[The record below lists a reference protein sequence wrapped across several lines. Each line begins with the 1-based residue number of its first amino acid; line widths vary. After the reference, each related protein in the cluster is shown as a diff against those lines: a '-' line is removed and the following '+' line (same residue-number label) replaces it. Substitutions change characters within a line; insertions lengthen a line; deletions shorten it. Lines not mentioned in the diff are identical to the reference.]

1 MMRAPLIATL
11 ICLALAG
18 PALADSSNG
27 RRETVLHAARDFI
40 IPSYDALAEE
50 TKAEEEAWTRFC
62 ATPRADAV
70 GGLKESYR
78 KTADAWSRIEFVL
91 YGPISKDFRYERM
104 AHWPERK
111 NAIGRAL
118 SNLLARKG
126 GDDLTPERFSQT
138 SVAVQG
144 LSALERLLYG
154 ENAADALS
162 NGSEEATRRCGVGMA
177 IAGNLA
183 RTSAQVLEEWRRP
196 DGTLTEFEKGN
207 DAKVEEAATR
217 LATDYIALFE
227 IIDDQKL
234 GAVMGDGIDHV
245 RPTLAEG
252 WRSGRS
258 MRAIGVNLEAAEAL
272 GRILVD
278 PSSDEGVS
286 LGYAQRTA
294 RGMAEGAPSDIGK
307 AAADPKERR
316 NLVLLRD
323 AVHSLRETAEASIPA
338 ALGISLGFNSR
349 DGD

>member
-1 MMRAPLIATL
+1 MRARLIAPL

-18 PALADSSNG
+18 PALAQGGDG

-40 IPSYDALAEE
+40 IPGYEALAQE
-50 TKAEEEAWTRFC
+50 TKAEEEMWTHFC
-62 ATPRADAV
+62 AAPRADAV
-70 GGLKESYR
+70 GGLKERYR
-78 KTADAWSRIEFVL
+78 KAADAWSRIEFVL
-91 YGPISKDFRYERM
+91 YGPISNDFRYERM

-138 SVAVQG
+138 SVAAQG
-144 LSALERLLYG
+144 LSALERLLYE

-162 NGSEEATRRCGVGMA
+162 DGSEVAARRCGVGVA
-177 IAGNLA
+177 IADNLA
-183 RTSAQVLEEWRRP
+183 RTSARVLDEWRRP
-196 DGTLTEFEKGN
+196 GGTLAELGKGD

-217 LATDYIALFE
+217 LATDYISLFE

-258 MRAIGVNLEAAEAL
+258 MRAISANLEAAEAL

-278 PSSDEGVS
+278 PASDEGVS
-286 LGYAQRTA
+286 LGYALRTA
-294 RGMAEGAPSDIGK
+294 RGMAESAPSDIGS

-323 AVHSLRETAEASIPA
+323 AVHSLRETAEASVPA

>member
-1 MMRAPLIATL
+1 MRAPLIATL
-11 ICLALAG
+11 VCLALAG
-18 PALADSSNG
+18 PVLAEGSDG
-27 RRETVLHAARDFI
+27 RRETVLRAARDFI
-40 IPSYDALAEE
+40 IPGYDALAQA

-62 ATPRADAV
+62 AMPRADAI
-70 GGLKESYR
+70 GGLKESYQ
-78 KTADAWSRIEFVL
+78 TAADAWSGIEFVL
-91 YGPISKDFRYERM
+91 YGPIGKDFRYERM

-138 SVAVQG
+138 SAAVQG
-144 LSALERLLYG
+144 LSALERLLYE

-162 NGSEEATRRCGVGMA
+162 NGSEEAKRRCGVGTA

-183 RTSAQVLEEWRRP
+183 RTSAQALDEWRRP
-196 DGTLTEFEKGN
+196 NGTLTEIEKGD

-217 LATDYIALFE
+217 LATDYISLFE

-234 GAVMGDGIDHV
+234 GAVMGDGIDSV

-252 WRSGRS
+252 WRSSRS
-258 MRAIGVNLEAAEAL
+258 MRAIALNLEAAAAL
-272 GRILVD
+272 GKLLVN
-278 PSSDEGVS
+278 PSSDEGSS
-286 LGYAQRTA
+286 LGYALRTA
-294 RGMAEGAPSDIGK
+294 RGMAESAPSDIGK

-323 AVHSLRETAEASIPA
+323 AVHSLRETAEASVPA